1 MHLQTKILAT
11 VATLL
16 AVERGLLRLD
26 DPVEMYI
33 PEFADM
39 EVYVSGTV
47 AADDIATEPAASPP
61 TVRQCLMH
69 TAGLAYGG
77 LFSGNGLVD
86 EVDRIYS
93 ANELDVFELTQGG
106 LMATAFGSLEAIAA
120 RVGSLPLRHQPGT
133 LWDYALGHQIAGRC
147 AEVAMGRTLTSI
159 IQTEIFDPLG
169 MKDAAWSE
177 PPARCCGRRGP
188 TRSLKS

>member
-1 MHLQTKILAT
+1 M
-11 VATLL
+11 
-16 AVERGLLRLD
+16 
-26 DPVEMYI
+26 
-33 PEFADM
+33 
-39 EVYVSGTV
+39 
-47 AADDIATEPAASPP
+47 
-61 TVRQCLMH
+61 
-69 TAGLAYGG
+69 
-77 LFSGNGLVD
+77 D

-177 PPARCCGRRGP
+177 SPARCCGRRGP